1 MYYLTITVEF
11 EAAHRLPDYPGK
23 CNRLHGHNWKV
34 EVTIAGSRL
43 NSLGMLM
50 DFRELKAEVNTVVDR
65 LDHYYLNE
73 LEAFATINP
82 TAEHIAKYFYDELC
96 NRTSFTDNAIRID
109 SVQVWE
115 SPKSAV
121 LYRPSGL

>member
-11 EAAHRLPDYPGK
+11 EAAHRLPEYPGK
-23 CNRLHGHNWKV
+23 CSRLHGHNWKV
-34 EVTIAGSRL
+34 EVTIAGSQL

-50 DFRELKAEVNTVVDR
+50 DFRELKSEVNTVVER

-73 LEAFATINP
+73 LEEFSSINP
-82 TAEHIAKYFYDELC
+82 TAEHIAKYFCDELSG
-96 NRTSFTDNAIRID
+96 RETFVSHGIRIYG
-109 SVQVWE
+109 VQVWE

-121 LYRPSGL
+121 MYRPENV